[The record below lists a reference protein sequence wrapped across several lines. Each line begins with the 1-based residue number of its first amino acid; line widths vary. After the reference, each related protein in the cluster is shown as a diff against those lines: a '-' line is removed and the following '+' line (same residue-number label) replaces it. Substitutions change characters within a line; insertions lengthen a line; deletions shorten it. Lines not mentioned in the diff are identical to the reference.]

1 MKRMVGILLTC
12 ILGLLFVTFLATVVL
27 QSQEFYGEN
36 PVLRKRLDVVEPF
49 ASGSEKANANANA
62 EPMPDLIKL
71 PNAAP
76 GDPGLN
82 KPREPYNL
90 LAGWLPGVTCDQYP
104 TSERCR
110 AVDFQTRLERTGNF
124 RQLTN
129 NYKRGDP
136 NSCSAP
142 IQDLVMNFYKTDPI
156 P

>member
-1 MKRMVGILLTC
+1 MNRVLGICLTC
-12 ILGLLFVTFLATVVL
+12 ILGWLFLTFMITLYI
-27 QSQEFYGEN
+27 QSQEYYGEN
-36 PVLRKRLDVVEPF
+36 PILRKRLEVQEPF
-49 ASGSEKANANANA
+49 QSGSSSQD
-62 EPMPDLIKL
+62 PLPDLATL

-76 GDPGLN
+76 GDPALN

-104 TSERCR
+104 TAERCHS
-110 AVDFQTRLERTGNF
+110 VDFQTRLERTGNF

-136 NSCSAP
+136 NSCSGP
-142 IQDLVMNFYKTDPI
+142 IQDLVLNFYKTDPI

>member
-1 MKRMVGILLTC
+1 MKRVLGIVLTC
-12 ILGLLFVTFLATVVL
+12 ILGWLFITFLIAMYV
-27 QSQEFYGEN
+27 QSQEFYGSN
-36 PVLRKRLDVVEPF
+36 PIVRKRLEVQEPF
-49 ASGSEKANANANA
+49 QSGSSKEKAD
-62 EPMPDLIKL
+62 PMPELATL

-76 GDPGLN
+76 GDPGLH

-104 TSERCR
+104 TAERCR
-110 AVDFQTRLERTGNF
+110 GVNFQARLERTGNF

-136 NSCSAP
+136 NSCSGP
-142 IQDLVMNFYKTDPI
+142 IQDLVLNFYKTDPL

>member
-1 MKRMVGILLTC
+1 MKRILGIVLSCILGWILLT
-12 ILGLLFVTFLATVVL
+12 FLVAIVF
-27 QSQEFYGEN
+27 QSQDYYGQN
-36 PVLRKRLDVVEPF
+36 PVLRKRLEVLEPF
-49 ASGSEKANANANA
+49 ASGSASEAKAD
-62 EPMPDLIKL
+62 PVPDLVHL

-76 GDPGLN
+76 GDPELN
-82 KPREPYNL
+82 KPREPYSL

-104 TSERCR
+104 TAERCR
-110 AVDFQTRLERTGNF
+110 AVDFQTRLERTGNC

-142 IQDLVMNFYKTDPI
+142 IQDLVMNFYKTDPL